1 MSRFG
6 KDTLLSWVELIL
18 VELPIYSD
26 GVVEL

>member
-26 GVVEL
+26 RVVEL